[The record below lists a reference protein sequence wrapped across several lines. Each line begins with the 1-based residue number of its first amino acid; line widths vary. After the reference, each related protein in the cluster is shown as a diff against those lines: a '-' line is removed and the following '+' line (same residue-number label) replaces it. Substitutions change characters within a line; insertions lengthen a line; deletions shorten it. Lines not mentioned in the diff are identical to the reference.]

1 MSEAGRKEV
10 FLVEDSA
17 ADVYLIRETVAECS
31 KDIRIWLV
39 DDGVAA
45 LAFLRKDPPFEHVP
59 APALIL
65 LDLNLPKLGGLEV
78 LRTLRLMP
86 AYKDTPVVIFSTA
99 ERDFAEELCLQAGAT
114 AYVQKPP
121 NLDGFFAAIRALVCK
136 WLIPDGSH

>member
-17 ADVYLIRETVAECS
+17 ADVYLIRETVAGCS
-31 KDIRIWLV
+31 KDIRVWLV

-59 APALIL
+59 SPALIL
-65 LDLNLPKLGGLEV
+65 LDLNLPKLGGIEV
-78 LRTLRLMP
+78 LRALRLMP

-99 ERDFAEELCLQAGAT
+99 ERDFAEERCLQAGAT
-114 AYVQKPP
+114 AYVQKPS
-121 NLDGFFAAIRALVCK
+121 NLEDFFAAIRALVCK
-136 WLIPDGSH
+136 WLIPDGSY